1 MKYTI
6 TSWLGRIVEKSLGP
20 GHYIQ
25 LLYPES
31 TLLRELNSVTR
42 TGNWKLQD
50 RILYKTLANSS
61 SCYCTPLPIKLVID
75 KAIFEPYEAAQNIKE
90 YVKFGVKNNNQKWMK
105 TISIDERMP
114 FVER

>member
-6 TSWLGRIVEKSLGP
+6 TSWLGRIVEKSLGHV
-20 GHYIQ
+20 HYIK

-31 TLLRELNSVTR
+31 TLLRDLNSVAQ

-75 KAIFEPYEAAQNIKE
+75 KAIFEPYEAAQDIKE
-90 YVKFGVKNNNQKWMK
+90 YVKFGVKITTKNG
-105 TISIDERMP
+105 
-114 FVER
+114 